1 MKSRRSDKISNE
13 ISKVVGVIIKEFHPL
28 ISVIKTEVTPKLTN
42 AYIFISI
49 YDPKSDDIFKELK
62 QKEPFIRKEL
72 ASRLKTRYVPNV
84 ILMKDQGM
92 EHSSKIEELLKTL
105 K

>member
-1 MKSRRSDKISNE
+1 MNRRIDKIGHE
-13 ISKVVGVIIKEFHPL
+13 ISKIVGSIIREFHTMA
-28 ISVIKTEVTPKLTN
+28 SVIKTEVTPKLTN
-42 AYIFISI
+42 AYVYISI
-49 YDPKSDDIFKELK
+49 YDPKSDVIFKDLK

-72 ASRLKTRYVPNV
+72 ASKLRTRYVPNI